1 MKCIAWFP
9 TPNGSEIQVS
19 YQHSIKC
26 GFKMLFVTE
35 WLTDIFVV
43 SQTISFVLPLFGLTV
58 APSDW
63 SSTILLLNHSIFHSN
78 IWTAKKHSK
87 TKCSSGKMS
96 SSFHISDTFCL
107 FNQMVQYMYKMV
119 QTFTKWFRHCQIS
132 LSWIQACFECSTE
145 LNSLCAQSLW
155 MVMGMALSEKLND
168 LWLHNQRC
176 YYLKS
181 RLLGNTFAA
190 AASRYKPTNH
200 FTDIDRYNTKVFKGV
215 LWTDLNRGLTV
226 STLYSSLTEHILWF
240 AIIFDKK
247 QGS

>member
-1 MKCIAWFP
+1 
-9 TPNGSEIQVS
+9 
-19 YQHSIKC
+19 
-26 GFKMLFVTE
+26 
-35 WLTDIFVV
+35 
-43 SQTISFVLPLFGLTV
+43 
-58 APSDW
+58 
-63 SSTILLLNHSIFHSN
+63 
-78 IWTAKKHSK
+78 
-87 TKCSSGKMS
+87 MS

-132 LSWIQACFECSTE
+132 LSWIQACFKCSTE

-155 MVMGMALSEKLND
+155 MVMGMALSEKIND
-168 LWLHNQRC
+168 MWLHNQRC

-240 AIIFDKK
+240 AINFDKNRAAENHVVWMTFENSHLCWWWR
-247 QGS
+247 QYL